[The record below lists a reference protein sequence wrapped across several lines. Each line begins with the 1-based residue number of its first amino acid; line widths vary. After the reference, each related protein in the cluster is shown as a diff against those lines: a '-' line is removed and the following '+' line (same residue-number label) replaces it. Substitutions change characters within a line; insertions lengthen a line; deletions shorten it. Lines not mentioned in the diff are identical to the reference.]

1 MEIRRYDQV
10 RKIMD
15 TSWRKMPH
23 KKDKQEL
30 TENERRKNGDYTSR
44 LPVRRE

>member
-1 MEIRRYDQV
+1 
-10 RKIMD
+10 
-15 TSWRKMPH
+15 MPH

-30 TENERRKNGDYTSR
+30 IENERRKNGDYTSR

>member
-1 MEIRRYDQV
+1 MEIRIYDQV

-23 KKDKQEL
+23 KKDN
-30 TENERRKNGDYTSR
+30 ENERRKNGDYTSR